1 MARTRAQAGPRRSPR
16 IKRNQER
23 TQAQPPSH
31 TGRDI
36 QSSSVYGDS
45 KRTFFGNT
53 KCNDPKFPF
62 LIALIRKKITKKIV
76 PKLCHSI
83 VDSTHVEALFY
94 IYSKNVHYA

>member
-45 KRTFFGNT
+45 KRTFFLEIQNAI
-53 KCNDPKFPF
+53 NPKFPTP
-62 LIALIRKKITKKIV
+62 IDLIRRKV
-76 PKLCHSI
+76 
-83 VDSTHVEALFY
+83 
-94 IYSKNVHYA
+94 SKNSKKKCSQIMELNCR